1 MNFKNAARELGAAGL
16 FSEVDQE
23 HLVPFFEKK
32 LKSGAPESRDAWVQ
46 FFDELGEEG
55 GKQTSRSK
63 SGLELLK
70 FAFDLK
76 HVPGDKA
83 DRAPHTLNVS
93 QMN

>member
-1 MNFKNAARELGAAGL
+1 MQPASLALPDCFQKWTRIIW
-16 FSEVDQE
+16 VR
-23 HLVPFFEKK
+23 FFE
-32 LKSGAPESRDAWVQ
+32 
-46 FFDELGEEG
+46 ELGEEG

>member
-1 MNFKNAARELGAAGL
+1 MNFKNAASELGAAGL
-16 FSEVDQE
+16 FSEVDQK

-32 LKSGAPESRDAWVQ
+32 LKSGAPESRDAWVR

-55 GKQTSRSK
+55 GKQASHCK
-63 SGLELLK
+63 SGHELLK

-83 DRAPHTLNVS
+83 DRALHMLNVS
-93 QMN
+93 QVN